1 MLRLTTSRS
10 LGNMIERMSQ
20 MQEWFSNF
28 ESDAKV
34 ACQPEDGIYTVYE
47 MKPVSYQ
54 IEINGSGDIIHRRL
68 SEEEV
73 EIIKS
78 NKEVEGNK

>member
-1 MLRLTTSRS
+1 MLKLTTSRS

-28 ESDAKV
+28 ESEARV

-54 IEINGSGDIIHRRL
+54 IEVNGSGDIIHRRL

>member
-54 IEINGSGDIIHRRL
+54 IETNGSGDIIHRRL

>member
-1 MLRLTTSRS
+1 MLKLTTSRS

-28 ESDAKV
+28 ESEARV

>member
-28 ESDAKV
+28 ESEARV